1 MNNTCEAIGTHA
13 CVVAATLGYFVFAAA
28 VLFIALAL
36 MRGILDLTFAWGRFR
51 ASKRATLFGSGI
63 AASAAATCRAPSP
76 ARAVS
81 DRVLAFAPKTRN
93 RAVLR

>member
-1 MNNTCEAIGTHA
+1 MNTCEAIGTHA

-28 VLFIALAL
+28 VIFIALAL

-51 ASKRATLFGSGI
+51 ASKQATLFGSGI
-63 AASAAATCRAPSP
+63 AVSAATRRAPSP

-81 DRVLAFAPKTRN
+81 DRLLAFAPKTRN
-93 RAVLR
+93 RLVVR